1 MKYSTRVA
9 MMASFGLAA
18 GVSNAANLI
27 KNGDFDNLGK
37 VFKSTNSYGSDD
49 IQTAGS
55 TSIPDWTNVTPP
67 GAPAKYFNEAWVG
80 PNNLYGLTASPENGS
95 GYFVDLTGQGD
106 NHPYG
111 GLSQKITTV
120 PGMGYTL
127 TFALGSSTTYNSNGL
142 GAAALTASASG
153 TSLLASH
160 LFTSTP
166 NSANHW
172 VTESLQFIAD
182 SDSTTIELLADSS
195 YTSRYVGLDDVSVES
210 RVLSTTTTLS
220 SSTTSAT
227 PGSSVSLTALV
238 KPNSGTATPTGKVQ
252 FKSGSTLLGTI
263 TLNGAAQAVLT
274 TSALSVGKDSV
285 TAVYSSDEIYG
296 ASTSSPIVIT
306 VAAGS
311 AGAIELSVKTLAFGN
326 EASGSTS
333 AAKTVTV
340 TNTGSSTLTVKSI
353 ALSGSQSDDFVLA
366 NKCGTSLAAKASC
379 TFSVSFK
386 PVAVGAKAASVSISD
401 SAGTQSVSLTGTGTA
416 ASGTGTVKLSAT
428 SLSFGS
434 EVVGKTSTAK
444 TLTITNSGTAALS
457 IASIALSGS
466 QDDDFG
472 LASACGTTLAAA
484 KSCTVSVTFKPVAA
498 GAKSASIK
506 ITDGASGSP
515 QTVALT
521 GTGS

>member
-1 MKYSTRVA
+1 MNYSIRVA
-9 MMASFGLAA
+9 VMASLALAA
-18 GVSNAANLI
+18 SASNAANLI
-27 KNGDFDNLGK
+27 KNGDFDNIGH
-37 VFKSTNSYGSDD
+37 VFVATNSFGSDD

-67 GAPAKYFNEAWVG
+67 GAPAKYHNEAWVE
-80 PNNLYGLTASPENGS
+80 PNNFYGLTASPENGS

-120 PGMGYTL
+120 PGMGYAL
-127 TFALGSSTTYNSNGL
+127 TFALGSSTHYNSSGL
-142 GAAALTASASG
+142 GAAALIASATG
-153 TSLLASH
+153 TSVLASH

-166 NSANHW
+166 SSSSQW
-172 VTESLQFIAD
+172 VTETLLFIAD

-210 RVLSTTTTLS
+210 RVLSTTTDLTA
-220 SSTTSAT
+220 STTSAT
-227 PGSSVSLTALV
+227 PGSAVSLTALV

-252 FKSGSTLLGTI
+252 FKSGSTVIGTV

-274 TSALSVGKDSV
+274 TSSLAVGKDSV
-285 TAVYSSDEIYG
+285 TAIYSSDDIYG
-296 ASTSSPIVIT
+296 ASTSTPVVIT

-311 AGAIELSVKTLAFGN
+311 AAAVELSATNLAFGN

-340 TNTGSSTLTVKSI
+340 TNSGGSVLSFKSI
-353 ALSGSQSDDFVLA
+353 ALSGSQSDDFALS
-366 NKCGTSLAAKASC
+366 NKCGATLASRASC
-379 TFSVSFK
+379 TFTVSFT
-386 PVAVGAKAASVSISD
+386 PVAVGAKSASVSVSD
-401 SAGTQSVSLTGTGTA
+401 GAGTQTVSLTGTGTT
-416 ASGTGTVKLSAT
+416 ASGAGAVTLSAK
-428 SLSFGS
+428 SLAFGS
-434 EVVGKTSTAK
+434 EAVGKTSAAK
-444 TLTITNSGTAALS
+444 TLTITNSGTATLS
-457 IASIALSGS
+457 ISSIALSGA

-472 LASACGTTLAAA
+472 LTDSCGATLAAG
-484 KSCTVSVTFKPVAA
+484 KSCAASVTFKPVAA
-498 GAKSASIK
+498 GAKAASIK
-506 ITDGASGSP
+506 ITDGGSGSP